1 MTKTLK
7 IAALAATV
15 LAATPAFAAP
25 VSSTPVPS
33 ASARIIRPLTLT
45 STGSLNFGTIVLNGV
60 TANRTV
66 SLSSGNVV
74 NCAGGNAELT
84 CSGTTSVPTYNV
96 RGTQGQVVTIIKTA
110 SNLTNAND
118 GSTLSMTPLGA
129 ASLTLANSG
138 APGSDFNIGG
148 SITVGTSTTDG
159 VYSGTVDVQVDY
171 Q

>member
-1 MTKTLK
+1 MTKLVK
-7 IAALAATV
+7 LAAIAATALI
-15 LAATPAFAAP
+15 ATPTLAAP
-25 VSSTPVPS
+25 VSSSPAPTATAKIV
-33 ASARIIRPLTLT
+33 RPLTLT

-66 SLSSGNVV
+66 SLSSANVLT
-74 NCAGGNAELT
+74 CGGTAELQ

-96 RGTQGQVVTIIKTA
+96 RGTNNQVVTIIRTA

-129 ASLTLANSG
+129 ASILLTNSG
-138 APGSDFNIGG
+138 APGSDFAIGG
-148 SITVGTSTTDG
+148 SIVIGTGTTDG